1 MDNDYIQHYGI
12 LGQKWGVRRYQNKD
26 GTLTPAGK
34 RRLAS
39 LDTERK
45 KLELKK
51 KKIDEKYY
59 RVTGK
64 QSDNESKV
72 PEKRKISDIS
82 DDELRDKL
90 VRLRMENQYKEEYR
104 KAHPKKE
111 SLGKKYIDGL
121 KDNAVKELSSYTVSL
136 GMSYLKKKIEK
147 MMKEKDEEKDKDK
160 S

>member
-1 MDNDYIQHYGI
+1 MNELYHHGI
-12 LGQKWGVRRYQNKD
+12 LGMKWGIRRYQNKD

-39 LDTERK
+39 LDAERE
-45 KLELKK
+45 KLESKRNELDK
-51 KKIDEKYY
+51 KYY

-64 QSDNESKV
+64 PVNSESQV
-72 PEKRKISDIS
+72 PVKRKISDIS

-147 MMKEKDEEKDKDK
+147 MMKEKDKDKDK
-160 S
+160 EES

>member
-39 LDTERK
+39 LDAERE
-45 KLELKK
+45 KLESKRKELDK
-51 KKIDEKYY
+51 KYY

-64 QSDNESKV
+64 SFDNESKV

-90 VRLRMENQYKEEYR
+90 ARLRMENQYKEEYR
-104 KAHPKKE
+104 KEHPKKE
-111 SLGKKYIDGL
+111 SLGKKYVDSL
-121 KDNAVKELSSYTVSL
+121 KDNVAKELSSYTISL
-136 GMSYLKKKIEK
+136 GTSVLKKLIAK
-147 MMKEKDEEKDKDK
+147 MKKE
-160 S
+160 

>member
-39 LDTERK
+39 LDDERK

-51 KKIDEKYY
+51 KKLDKKYY

-64 QSDNESKV
+64 SFDNESKV

-90 VRLRMENQYKEEYR
+90 ARLRMENQYKEEYR

-111 SLGKKYIDGL
+111 SLGKKYVDSL
-121 KDNAVKELSSYTVSL
+121 KDNVAKELSSYTISL
-136 GMSYLKKKIEK
+136 GTSVLKKLIAK
-147 MMKEKDEEKDKDK
+147 MKKE
-160 S
+160 

>member
-90 VRLRMENQYKEEYR
+90 ARLRMENQYKEEYH

-147 MMKEKDEEKDKDK
+147 MTKEKDEEE

>member
-39 LDTERK
+39 LDDERK

-51 KKIDEKYY
+51 KKLDKKYY

-104 KAHPKKE
+104 KAYPKKE

-147 MMKEKDEEKDKDK
+147 MKKE
-160 S
+160 

>member
-34 RRLAS
+34 RHLAS
-39 LDTERK
+39 LDAERE
-45 KLELKK
+45 KLESKRKELDK
-51 KKIDEKYY
+51 KYY

-64 QSDNESKV
+64 PVNSEPQV
-72 PEKRKISDIS
+72 PVKRKIGDIS

-147 MMKEKDEEKDKDK
+147 MMKEKDKDKDK
-160 S
+160 EES